1 MVNAQKTEEAFVPL
15 ASRSRLAVDG
25 CYRNRGPRINQP
37 VGPPLKCEADVRRH
51 SNRRHQSIR
60 GCYPCGPKIKTPTG
74 PPTILRGGKYM
85 TRVGGGVR
93 SRFELTPTVGKYMT
107 RTGGLKLALALIGSS
122 GEILIDWSR
131 KNRMTGNGIYTN

>member
-1 MVNAQKTEEAFVPL
+1 MEMRESILLK
-15 ASRSRLAVDG
+15 SKYMRRLVSHAVDG
-25 CYRNRGPRINQP
+25 WSLRCNWIHPP
-37 VGPPLKCEADVRRH
+37 VGPP
-51 SNRRHQSIR
+51 N
-60 GCYPCGPKIKTPTG
+60 
-74 PPTILRGGKYM
+74 ILRGGKYM

-93 SRFELTPTVGKYMT
+93 SRFELTTTVGKYMT